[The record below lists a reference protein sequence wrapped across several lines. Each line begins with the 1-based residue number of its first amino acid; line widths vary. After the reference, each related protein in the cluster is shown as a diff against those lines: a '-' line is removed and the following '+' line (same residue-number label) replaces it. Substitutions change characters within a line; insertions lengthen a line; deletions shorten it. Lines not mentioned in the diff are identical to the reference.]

1 MELLVLKCAN
11 LACNALQKCAP
22 MYTFTS
28 LTYLVQP
35 QSSPKTKEIN
45 KALTKDIT
53 GEV

>member
-22 MYTFTS
+22 MHTFTS
-28 LTYLVQP
+28 LTCLVKP
-35 QSSPKTKEIN
+35 QSGPKTKEMN
-45 KALTKDIT
+45 KAITKNIT

>member
-22 MYTFTS
+22 MRAFTS
-28 LTYLVQP
+28 LPCLVKP
-35 QSSPKTKEIN
+35 QSSPITKEIN
-45 KALTKDIT
+45 KAITKNIT